1 MKDRLINR
9 SKGCFNCRSFDMDD
23 GAISKW
29 KKRYQTDTAFHEGQG
44 KTAEQV
50 VAALEP
56 MEAILQGIQKH
67 EVGICTNILA
77 IADMEKAANTR
88 VDFIA
93 KLHLCHCWDA
103 IPGDRHTTNE
113 KATDDVLP
121 GELADRFDMGDKE

>member
-1 MKDRLINR
+1 MKDRLVNR
-9 SKGCFNCRSFDMDD
+9 TKSCGNCKSFDMSD

-29 KKRYQTDTAFHEGQG
+29 KKRYQADTAIYENQG

-50 VAALEP
+50 LSALEP
-56 MEAILQGIQKH
+56 MEAILQGIQKG
-67 EVGICTNILA
+67 EAGICTNILA
-77 IADMEKAANTR
+77 IADMERTSGTR

-103 IPGDRHTTNE
+103 IPGERHVTNE
-113 KATDDVLP
+113 KATDDCLP